1 MKAALHDICLFLF
14 RFLILL
20 ISVSVSAEE
29 SAETDFFQLR
39 VDSST
44 VNGQVVDTSLH
55 LTPSPAPPGHARL
68 TRVRV
73 TGYADDPCVKDAET
87 HAMNDAWYRLA
98 LNLGQISQ
106 TTRTETCRHAAI
118 TQTATIMHHTCIV
131 RLPADIRYHML
142 HTPAPLLA
150 VDLSLL
156 AGPAPFPD
164 TSLFSR
170 ACAAIR
176 QHASHLNAFFR

>member
-1 MKAALHDICLFLF
+1 MKAPLFDTCLFL
-14 RFLILL
+14 FLILL
-20 ISVSVSAEE
+20 ISASVSAEE

-39 VDSST
+39 VDSVT

-55 LTPSPAPPGHARL
+55 LTPSPAPAGHARL
-68 TRVRV
+68 KRVRV
-73 TGYADDPCVKDAET
+73 TGYAADPGVKNAES

-106 TTRTETCRHAAI
+106 TTRTETHRQTAI
-118 TQTATIMHHTCIV
+118 TRTATIMHHTCIV
-131 RLPADIRYHML
+131 RLPADIRYHMV

-156 AGPAPFPD
+156 AGPALFPD
-164 TSLFSR
+164 ASFFSR
-170 ACAAIR
+170 ACATIR
-176 QHASHLNAFFR
+176 QHAAHLTPFLR